1 MSTPASPSA
10 FRRRSLVETETL
22 DWVRGAV
29 SRVGAAMTAGL
40 VPGAAPVSVY
50 AVDKSSQRTMA
61 VRGSVDRAG
70 SHFENTADKLWFVLF
85 PLALLLAGTV
95 GGVSLSKRRP
105 VHLPRI
111 LQRRAAVLT
120 PSYSWPTQRGGLP
133 SHVVAHQP
141 LRPAA
146 RRQLRHGRRHGVLPP
161 GSDDAGQGT
170 AAQRHGCIQLDAR
183 ALPNPR
189 WYVPV

>member
-1 MSTPASPSA
+1 MSTPASPTA
-10 FRRRSLVETETL
+10 VRRRSLVETETL

-70 SHFENTADKLWFVLF
+70 SHFESTADKLWFVLF
-85 PLALLLAGTV
+85 PLALLLAVPV
-95 GGVSLSKRRP
+95 GGVSLPKRRP
-105 VHLPRI
+105 VHLPLT

-120 PSYSWPTQRGGLP
+120 ASHSWPAQRGGLP

-146 RRQLRHGRRHGVLPP
+146 RRQLRLGRRHGVLSP
-161 GSDDAGQGT
+161 GSVDAG
-170 AAQRHGCIQLDAR
+170 
-183 ALPNPR
+183 
-189 WYVPV
+189 